1 MNAGPDRI
9 LHVHRLIDAGACDE
23 QIRTFRERFGN
34 WVRVTPERC
43 AAYATVFHWAWAARN
58 LLSAPALAEYER
70 VRAPAWAE
78 YERVTAAA
86 RAKHQRVTAR
96 AEYQRVTAPAGA
108 EYQRVTA
115 AARAEY
121 ARVKAAAR
129 AEYAR
134 VRAAAFGRAY
144 NLHAWGAGALV

>member
-1 MNAGPDRI
+1 MNAGLDRI
-9 LHVHRLIDAGACDE
+9 LHVHRLIDVGACDE

-86 RAKHQRVTAR
+86 RAEYERVM
-96 AEYQRVTAPAGA
+96 APAGA
-108 EYQRVTA
+108 EYERVTTA
-115 AARAEY
+115 AWAEYERARA
-121 ARVKAAAR
+121 RT
-129 AEYAR
+129 
-134 VRAAAFGRAY
+134 FGVAY
-144 NLHAWGAGALV
+144 NLHAWGAGALI